1 MSFVLVA
8 SAIGASAVIGAEVST
23 WQDRMK
29 EKRRTGSMNLF
40 SGDDFKRM
48 GGEGLGII
56 PVVGDFAQKAVED
69 ATFDEYRDGSPR
81 DTGTWAGAGI
91 NAGMDVIKLATMG
104 QGFGAADAVAE
115 VAGDV
120 AADAVTDAVTDVAAD
135 TLGDVAADTATDFAA
150 DTVGGVAANT
160 AEQATGSL
168 FGDAAKW
175 GQQALDY
182 AEATKDMVAGPVGQV
197 QDAFGAVKD
206 TLREPFTDALGDG
219 LGNAAFNAT
228 GNFVTKPALGAMMNP
243 DDPGKGAAQGAFSA
257 AAGSL
262 LDVGVD
268 TGMGQV
274 LPEGT
279 FSNQAGGDAIRG
291 VVGNA
296 VDRVAQPLVGM
307 GQSAIQK
314 ALTTPTVPVAS
325 RNPYNPQGGLWDTPY
340 GKGSQRRY

>member
-8 SAIGASAVIGAEVST
+8 SAIGASAVIGAEVGT
-23 WQDRMK
+23 WQDRMR

-48 GGEGLGII
+48 GGEGLGMI

-69 ATFDEYRDGSPR
+69 ATFDEYSDGSPR

-91 NAGMDVIKLATMG
+91 NAGMDIVKLATMG
-104 QGFGAADAVAE
+104 QDLGAADAAAE
-115 VAGDV
+115 TVTQALPEVLESTAGNALPEV
-120 AADAVTDAVTDVAAD
+120 LENAAGATI
-135 TLGDVAADTATDFAA
+135 DTA
-150 DTVGGVAANT
+150 GGVAANT
-160 AEQATGSL
+160 AEQSAGSL

>member
-23 WQDRMK
+23 WQDRMR
-29 EKRRTGSMNLF
+29 ERRRTGSMNLF

-48 GGEGLGII
+48 GGEGLGMI

-91 NAGMDVIKLATMG
+91 NAGMDIVKLATLG
-104 QGFGAADAVAE
+104 NDLGAADAAAE
-115 VAGDV
+115 TVTQALPEVLESTAGNALPEV
-120 AADAVTDAVTDVAAD
+120 LENAAGATI
-135 TLGDVAADTATDFAA
+135 DTA
-150 DTVGGVAANT
+150 GGVAANT
-160 AEQATGSL
+160 AEQSAGSL